1 MTEKFKERVK
11 KYYDEHPYVETY
23 RGWVI
28 RKHSWEAKYLGV
40 LTNYTC
46 DVQPGLESCQATHIE
61 LVREWIDKKI
71 KEGKTQK
78 EDICVLE

>member
-1 MTEKFKERVK
+1 MKKLTLQEKIK

-28 RKHSWEAKYLGV
+28 RKHSWEAKYLGT

-46 DVQPGLESCQATHIE
+46 DARVGSESCQATHIE
-61 LVREWIDKKI
+61 MIRDWIDKKI
-71 KEGKTQK
+71 EEGKVQK
-78 EDICVLE
+78 EDI